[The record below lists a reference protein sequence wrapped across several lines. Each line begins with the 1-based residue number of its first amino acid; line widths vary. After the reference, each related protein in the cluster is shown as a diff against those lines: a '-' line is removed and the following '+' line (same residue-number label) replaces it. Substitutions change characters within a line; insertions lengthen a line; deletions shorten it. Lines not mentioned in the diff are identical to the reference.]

1 MADLSS
7 VSEAAKSIGDLI
19 AGFVPEGPLR
29 QAVLVV
35 EGLCGLA
42 APVTYKYYIGVL
54 AQGGSRNAR
63 WSGRSMAVIP
73 TSGLCAYL
81 ETPIQPSVREPCL
94 LGITSTRLWV
104 TFSWVKPNFPCSTV
118 RSRKRSVLFREVTGL
133 ARRLCAV
140 HCRLGGDSISPNP
153 DLLGGTRP
161 CRPAT
166 RNYARSGIRRSAGY
180 AHHTWFGCDR
190 S

>member
-63 WSGRSMAVIP
+63 WSGRTMAVIP
-73 TSGLCAYL
+73 TSGLCRTL
-81 ETPIQPSVREPCL
+81 KLPSNRASESPV
-94 LGITSTRLWV
+94 
-104 TFSWVKPNFPCSTV
+104 CS
-118 RSRKRSVLFREVTGL
+118 
-133 ARRLCAV
+133 A
-140 HCRLGGDSISPNP
+140 
-153 DLLGGTRP
+153 
-161 CRPAT
+161 
-166 RNYARSGIRRSAGY
+166 
-180 AHHTWFGCDR
+180 
-190 S
+190 